1 MPAFETAEYLAR
13 IAETKARM
21 AAAGIDVLL
30 VSSPAN
36 INYLS
41 GYDGQSFYTHQVLIL
56 AAEEAEPVWIGR
68 AMDVTGAELTAF
80 MTPGHAIGFP
90 DAYVGVPENHPMKF
104 VAEYLRSKGWARRTF
119 GVELDEFFYTARC
132 HAELARGLPDARL
145 VDANLLVNW
154 VRLKKSPAELRY
166 MEQAGR
172 IATQAMAEAIDAIEP
187 GQPQAEAM
195 ARLYARQARGVD
207 GYCGD
212 FICKAPNVG
221 TGERAQAV
229 HLHWEDKVHRAG
241 ETTWL
246 ELAGCRYHYHAP
258 LTRTVHLGKT
268 PPRMEDAGKALVE
281 GLDAAL
287 AAARPGAT
295 CAEVAAAFQRVA
307 ERHGI
312 TKTTRIGYPVGVA
325 YPPNWGELTASLR
338 AGDGTVLEEGMAFHC
353 IPGVWSKAMTVVIS
367 ESFQVT
373 ARGGQPFCDAPRRL
387 FVKA

>member
-1 MPAFETAEYLAR
+1 MPAFEIAEYQTR
-13 IAETKARM
+13 IAKTKVRM

-41 GYDGQSFYTHQVLIL
+41 GYDGQSAYTHQVLIL
-56 AAEEAEPVWIGR
+56 AAEEPEPVWIGR
-68 AMDVTGAELTAF
+68 AMDVTGAAFTAF
-80 MTPGHAIGFP
+80 MVPERTIGFP
-90 DAYVGVPENHPMKF
+90 DAYVGVPDNHPMAF
-104 VAEYLRSKGWARRTF
+104 VAEYLRGKGCARRTF

-132 HAELARGLPDARL
+132 HAELVRGLPDARFA
-145 VDANLLVNW
+145 DASLLVNW
-154 VRLKKSPAELRY
+154 VRLKKSPAEIRL

-172 IATQAMAEAIDAIEP
+172 IATKAMAEAIEAIEP
-187 GQPQAEAM
+187 GQPQAEAI

-246 ELAGCRYHYHAP
+246 ELAGCRHHYHAP
-258 LTRTVHLGKT
+258 LTRTVHLGKA
-268 PPRMEDAGKALVE
+268 PPRMEDVAKALVE
-281 GLDAAL
+281 GLEAAL

-295 CAEVAAAFQRVA
+295 CADVAAAFQRVA
-307 ERHGI
+307 ERHAVA
-312 TKTTRIGYPVGVA
+312 KTTRIGYPVGLA
-325 YPPNWGELTASLR
+325 YPPNWGELTASVR
-338 AGDGTVLEEGMAFHC
+338 AGDTTVLEEGMTFHC
-353 IPGVWSKAMTVVIS
+353 IPGIWSKEMTVVIS

-373 ARGGQPFCDAPRRL
+373 GRGGAPFCDAPRML